1 LRCINLLPLL
11 TEAIGDL
18 IALLDEWLVGRP
30 GLRRMF
36 AVWIRATLMRKGE
49 YRILLPEINDLQE
62 LGRVEDR
69 LSPALPHQTVH
80 AIFPH
85 TAFRCSSRQGMRR
98 VPARLR
104 RNFVQPVAPVKMS
117 TWKPAE
123 ASSSILHLM
132 TLHQMGSQPVFRM
145 VSDFVHRQT

>member
-1 LRCINLLPLL
+1 LL

-62 LGRVEDR
+62 LKVMLAERLEEWALGYEARGEARGAGR
-69 LSPALPHQTVH
+69 
-80 AIFPH
+80 
-85 TAFRCSSRQGMRR
+85 G
-98 VPARLR
+98 ARE
-104 RNFVQPVAPVKMS
+104 QK
-117 TWKPAE
+117 
-123 ASSSILHLM
+123 
-132 TLHQMGSQPVFRM
+132 G
-145 VSDFVHRQT
+145 